1 MYLSGS
7 KKERERGGEQ
17 EEVKKRITVMLMA
30 AALMVAVALPTAVA
44 QGQDEDDDRVCIQ
57 SFPESLLCELGL
69 SLPGWL
75 QIPNIQLPP
84 PVIPEVPG
92 PPEDSDPGQEEE
104 VSATG
109 TLEKPEVTT
118 YQYGTHAITDE
129 ASGTYYA
136 LQSEV
141 VDLDAYVGQRVTVY
155 GTVDPATENGQ
166 IEGGP
171 PLINVTRVEPA
182 PQDAL

>member
-1 MYLSGS
+1 
-7 KKERERGGEQ
+7 
-17 EEVKKRITVMLMA
+17 VKKRITVMLMA

-44 QGQDEDDDRVCIQ
+44 QGQDEDDGRVCIQ

-69 SLPGWL
+69 SLPGGL

-92 PPEDSDPGQEEE
+92 PPDNSNPGQQE

-109 TLEKPEVTT
+109 TLEKPEVTV
-118 YQYGTHAITDE
+118 YQYGTHAMTDE

-155 GTVDPATENGQ
+155 GTLVPGYENGQ
-166 IEGGP
+166 VEGGP

-182 PQDAL
+182 PQDAP

>member
-1 MYLSGS
+1 MFLSGS

-44 QGQDEDDDRVCIQ
+44 QGQDEDDGRVCIQ

-84 PVIPEVPG
+84 VIPEVPG
-92 PPEDSDPGQEEE
+92 PPDDSDPGQEE

-109 TLEKPEVTT
+109 TLEKLEATT
-118 YQYGTHAITDE
+118 FQYGTHAITDE

-155 GTVDPATENGQ
+155 GTLDPATENGQ

>member
-17 EEVKKRITVMLMA
+17 EEVKKLITVMLLA

-44 QGQDEDDDRVCIQ
+44 QGQEEDDGRVCIQ
-57 SFPESLLCELGL
+57 SFPESLLCELGV
-69 SLPGWL
+69 SLPGGL

-92 PPEDSDPGQEEE
+92 PPDNSNPGQQQE

-109 TLEKPEVTT
+109 TLEKPEVTV

-155 GTVDPATENGQ
+155 GTLVPGYENGQ
-166 IEGGP
+166 VEGGP

-182 PQDAL
+182 AQDAP